1 MKWHPFLSATSSR
14 KNSKPVLFGPMAE
27 HNYKNCKSKKNKNR
41 KNNFRTKSIL
51 PSLPYHPLWLI
62 SSFRRCSKRS
72 CRKNYCTY
80 NGSLIRECLSHC
92 SGKSRYNRRSCKN
105 RRSNCPMF
113 LHPDIPKNYNPDLT
127 RHNNLTSARSCC
139 STSCNIELAG
149 RNPDKN
155 TNRKSF
161 RRKFLQLCNNFPS
174 KNRRF
179 CSIFLSRRM
188 KDTRN
193 WKMVRTRKNR

>member
-1 MKWHPFLSATSSR
+1 MKWHPFLSTTSSR
-14 KNSKPVLFGPMAE
+14 KNSKPVLFDPMAE

-72 CRKNYCTY
+72 CRKNY
-80 NGSLIRECLSHC
+80 
-92 SGKSRYNRRSCKN
+92 
-105 RRSNCPMF
+105 
-113 LHPDIPKNYNPDLT
+113 
-127 RHNNLTSARSCC
+127 
-139 STSCNIELAG
+139 CNIELAG

-193 WKMVRTRKNR
+193 WKMVRTRKNRNRPALFCKFFDNLTGSYIRE